1 MLVNPTQLAVMAA
14 RLATGNIVMPHLT
27 QDANRAPV
35 QSLGFAPDHI
45 GVVREAMNQ
54 VVNGLGTAGRA
65 RLPVE
70 DVKMA
75 GKTGTAQVVS
85 VSQGSGKGGL
95 WKYRDNGLFIAFA
108 PSDTQRY
115 VAAGVI
121 QHGAGSAAPYQK
133 AGEV

>member
-54 VVNGLGTAGRA
+54 VVNELGTAGRA

-75 GKTGTAQVVS
+75 VKTGTAQVVDRKG
-85 VSQGSGKGGL
+85 VLSGKRVSVRFALGCRRIINNINHSTL
-95 WKYRDNGLFIAFA
+95 LFI
-108 PSDTQRY
+108 
-115 VAAGVI
+115 
-121 QHGAGSAAPYQK
+121 
-133 AGEV
+133 

>member
-1 MLVNPTQLAVMAA
+1 MIFFFNDAATTEILTYLHPRSLHDALPIYTVNATIGQGYMLVNPTQLAVMAA

-54 VVNGLGTAGRA
+54 VVNGLGTAGSD

-85 VSQGSGKGGL
+85 LSKGSGKGGP
-95 WKYRDNGLFIAFA
+95 WKD
-108 PSDTQRY
+108 
-115 VAAGVI
+115 
-121 QHGAGSAAPYQK
+121 
-133 AGEV
+133 

>member
-85 VSQGSGKGGL
+85 LRKGSGKGRL
-95 WKYRDNGLFIAFA
+95 WKYRHHGLFHASAPFA
-108 PSDTQRY
+108 EPRSA
-115 VAAGVI
+115 AAGVDA
-121 QHGAGSAAPYQK
+121 Q
-133 AGEV
+133 

>member
-65 RLPVE
+65 RLPVA
-70 DVKMA
+70 DVKNA
-75 GKTGTAQVVS
+75 GTTGTAQV
-85 VSQGSGKGGL
+85 GSPSKSHGTGRL
-95 WKYRDNGLFIAFA
+95 WKYHH
-108 PSDTQRY
+108 
-115 VAAGVI
+115 
-121 QHGAGSAAPYQK
+121 HGTFLTLAT
-133 AGEV
+133 

>member
-85 VSQGSGKGGL
+85 LSKGSGKGGPG
-95 WKYRDNGLFIAFA
+95 KYHDHGLFHPFA
-108 PSDTQRY
+108 PFDTPP
-115 VAAGVI
+115 
-121 QHGAGSAAPYQK
+121 SAAP
-133 AGEV
+133 GRTD